1 MRFYDFKLEAEPSIE
16 KHLVTVY
23 GEATAELVR
32 VQVALSAIL
41 SCDFSSLIMKII
53 ASGF

>member
-1 MRFYDFKLEAEPSIE
+1 MRLYDFTLGAEPSIE
-16 KHLVTVY
+16 KDLVTLF

-32 VQVALSAIL
+32 VQVASSAIL